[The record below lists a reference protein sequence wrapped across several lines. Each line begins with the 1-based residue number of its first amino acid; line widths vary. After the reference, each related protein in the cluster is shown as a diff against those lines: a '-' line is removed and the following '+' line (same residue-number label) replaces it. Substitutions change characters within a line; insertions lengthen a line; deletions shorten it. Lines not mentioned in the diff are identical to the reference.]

1 MKGTNF
7 IGIETLENSTDELFI
22 SLQGAK
28 YIEME
33 ALISEGILMEL
44 MLLPKGLD
52 RVIDC

>member
-1 MKGTNF
+1 MKEINK